1 MKIEQEK
8 IKENFKTNII
18 FGEKLSKYSWFN
30 VGGNAE
36 VFFRPDSKDQL
47 IDFFKSNKKFKKFT
61 ILGVGSNTLIRDG
74 GIKGV
79 TIKLSSKFSS
89 IKLLKNDIIEVGAS
103 TLDKKVSNFATE
115 NSIGGLEFLSCIPG
129 SIGGAI
135 IMNSGC
141 YGNEI
146 SNILISVKVLDF
158 KGVEREIKKEEI
170 NFFYRGSSL
179 KKNIIILSAKLK
191 GFSSNREVV
200 FEKQNLFVE
209 KKKKS
214 QPSSVKTCG
223 STFKNTRVKKAWEL
237 IKDSDC
243 LNLSVGNVKISEKH
257 CNFFVNTGNAKA
269 ADIEQLINL
278 VKEKVLKKTGTN
290 LDLEIKLIGQ
300 TNKI

>member
-1 MKIEQEK
+1 MKIEQK
-8 IKENFKTNII
+8 KLKKNFKTNMI

-74 GIKGV
+74 GIEGV

-89 IKLLKNDIIEVGAS
+89 IKLLRNDIIEVGAS

-158 KGVEREIKKEEI
+158 NGVEREIKKEEI
-170 NFFYRGSSL
+170 DFFYRGSSL

-191 GFSSNREVV
+191 GFLSNREVV
-200 FEKQNLFVE
+200 FEKQNLFAE

-214 QPSSVKTCG
+214 QPSNVKTCG
-223 STFKNTRVKKAWEL
+223 STFKNTKDKKAWEL